1 MDGATLELKEISVEG
16 EEAVKVVDAL
26 TSTSF
31 RILQLLSEER
41 LDISTIAQR
50 LNLSQAYISVQ
61 IAQIEEARLI
71 KVNYERGKR
80 GIRKVCE
87 LAVGKISIVIKPH
100 V

>member
-1 MDGATLELKEISVEG
+1 MELKEISVEG

>member
-1 MDGATLELKEISVEG
+1 MDGAILELKEISVES
-16 EEAVKVVDAL
+16 EEALKVADAL

-31 RILQLLSEER
+31 RILQLLSGER
-41 LDISTIAQR
+41 LDISTIAER

-61 IAQIEEARLI
+61 IAQLEEARLI

-87 LAVGKISIVIKPH
+87 LAVGKITIVIKPH

>member
-1 MDGATLELKEISVEG
+1 VDGATLELKEISVEG